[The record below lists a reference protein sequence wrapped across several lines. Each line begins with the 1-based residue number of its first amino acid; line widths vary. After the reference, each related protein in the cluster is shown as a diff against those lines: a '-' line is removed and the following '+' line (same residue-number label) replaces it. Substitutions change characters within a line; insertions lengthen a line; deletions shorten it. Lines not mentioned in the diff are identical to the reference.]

1 MFVFNR
7 SAIAVLAPLALLVAV
22 VLWSSFVPG
31 PVAAPATAVQSGHA
45 PQGQVARVDQARD
58 SES

>member
-7 SAIAVLAPLALLVAV
+7 SAIAVLAPLGLLVAV
-22 VLWSSFVPG
+22 VLWSSLASA
-31 PVAAPATAVQSGHA
+31 PVAAPANAAQSG
-45 PQGQVARVDQARD
+45 QTSQEQVARVNQARD